1 MSLEEGCNEVK
12 GLQKARVSPRSG
24 NQKKK
29 AVDTNEIN
37 QGNGDPFK
45 GHSICHCV
53 LAQRYKTNIDFR

>member
-37 QGNGDPFK
+37 
-45 GHSICHCV
+45 
-53 LAQRYKTNIDFR
+53 